1 MPEPD
6 QTMTSERRVA
16 EQADTIVAE
25 DVAKTAATGRLKK
38 RVPPRRLHPFLPPG
52 SAGAGCL
59 LVLLLLV
66 GSGLAVGLAGGPSA
80 PPLTGATPTPTA
92 AVTPT
97 PPPQAVATATATATL
112 IPTTTVSPT
121 PTGGEGPILTDPDP
135 VGDALTGSVPVDDT
149 EVDIVEVSIQKIG
162 DGYRVTVKLASG
174 LTHTYSF
181 AVVLDMGHESGPP
194 FFIESTAVFIWQT
207 HGLPVPEL
215 LIGRIDPKTS
225 QLVAGEVEGVHI
237 TFDQASGTVVFEF
250 GANHLPAD
258 ADRFRVLSFHR
269 LDADQ
274 TETNRDVTSVIEF
287 GGIICGGT
295 CQP

>member
-97 PPPQAVATATATATL
+97 PPPQAVATATATATS

-135 VGDALTGSVPVDDT
+135 VGDALTGSVPVDDP

-174 LTHTYSF
+174 LTNTFSF
-181 AVVLDMGHESGPP
+181 AARLQIGSETAA
-194 FFIESTAVFIWQT
+194 STFIWQT

-215 LIGRIDPKTS
+215 LIGRIDPQTGE
-225 QLVAGEVEGVHI
+225 VIAGEAEGVRI
-237 TFDQASGTVVFEF
+237 THDTAAGIVTFEF
-250 GANHLPAD
+250 GSDQLPEGT
-258 ADRFRVLSFHR
+258 DRLRVTSFHR
-269 LDADQ
+269 P
-274 TETNRDVTSVIEF
+274 TEGSEVSNDVTKIIMVDS
-287 GGIICGGT
+287 IICGGT
-295 CQP
+295 C